1 VSGVY
6 TLLSTGSLDSR
17 QRHHPAQWRRFL
29 SRPSP
34 HNTSSYSESEDDEDS
49 SRGNTSEQQQQ
60 QHAELS
66 SSGLSLNSAYLAA
79 RGAEPPLTNKH
90 PGFAG
95 CLDYVWCSP
104 ATFDVLG
111 TLAMPYETLG
121 YAQVPHS
128 PYAVPFDNI
137 PNGVWPSDH
146 LAVGA
151 VLQFK
156 QTEGDVQSISTG
168 L

>member
-1 VSGVY
+1 M
-6 TLLSTGSLDSR
+6 LSTGSLDSR

-29 SRPSP
+29 SRSGKRYASNKGPGSA
-34 HNTSSYSESEDDEDS
+34 SDSDEEQDGSRSEDADQQ
-49 SRGNTSEQQQQ
+49 QQQQ
-60 QHAELS
+60 QHVELNT
-66 SSGLSLNSAYLAA
+66 SGLNLCSAYLAA

-95 CLDYVWCSP
+95 CLDYVWYSP
-104 ATFDVLG
+104 DTIDVLG
-111 TLAMPYETLG
+111 TLALPYETLG
-121 YAQVPHS
+121 YAQLPHS

-151 VLQFK
+151 VLLIK
-156 QTEGDVQSISTG
+156 QTEG
-168 L
+168 